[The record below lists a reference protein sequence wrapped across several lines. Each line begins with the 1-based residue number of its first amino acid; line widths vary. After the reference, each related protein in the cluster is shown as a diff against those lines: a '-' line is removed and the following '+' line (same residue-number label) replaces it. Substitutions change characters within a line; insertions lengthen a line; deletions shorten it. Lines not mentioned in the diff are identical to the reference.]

1 MTAKQFI
8 IIMLSMDSYYSY
20 YPFVACT
27 EMTCRTPYGACT
39 PVWGTPALNDKSVIL
54 SPVALF
60 VLH

>member
-1 MTAKQFI
+1 
-8 IIMLSMDSYYSY
+8 MLSMDSYYSY

-54 SPVALF
+54 SSVALF